1 MLAFL
6 LVNLAL
12 LILMANGMYYDKFF
26 VCLHMIAPL
35 QPFTF
40 ASTLSRL
47 MRPGTRPCA
56 TFWPPTRSRGGL
68 SLAAQS
74 WSFIG
79 TSPVLVLHRYV
90 TAAAGRVHGLLATA
104 AASVCTALSVSH
116 RCLQHVQ
123 QSAAPLPHSTCMP
136 RPGTRTSYC
145 CVLPNSA
152 GLDSSDW

>member
-1 MLAFL
+1 MFAQ
-6 LVNLAL
+6 
-12 LILMANGMYYDKFF
+12 KF
-26 VCLHMIAPL
+26 HMIKVCDPATLLREFSIRNESSPYSQSAHATRDPAL
-35 QPFTF
+35 CHVLATYQVT
-40 ASTLSRL
+40 ASCDVLRD
-47 MRPGTRPCA
+47 
-56 TFWPPTRSRGGL
+56 GL

-123 QSAAPLPHSTCMP
+123 HLCRTARACPGLAHALATAASCRILQVWTHLTGDAKS
-136 RPGTRTSYC
+136 R
-145 CVLPNSA
+145 
-152 GLDSSDW
+152 